1 MTTIILGLGAV
12 AGVALAGR
20 IALRT
25 MRRMRVSGGGAAA
38 MSKDGRTFLEGTF
51 LPEMTRKEAAEILS
65 IKESSAEEEVK
76 AAHRKLM
83 ILNHPDSGGSTYLSS
98 KINEAKEV
106 LLGRNMPGGRGS
118 GKDE

>member
-1 MTTIILGLGAV
+1 MTTIILGLGA
-12 AGVALAGR
+12 LAGAAFAGR
-20 IALRT
+20 VALRT
-25 MRRMRVSGGGAAA
+25 MRRMRLSGGAAA
-38 MSKDGRTFLEGTF
+38 LSKDGRVFLEGTF
-51 LPEMTRKEAAEILS
+51 LPEMSRKEAAEILS
-65 IKESSAEEEVK
+65 IKESAAEDEVK

-118 GKDE
+118 SKEE